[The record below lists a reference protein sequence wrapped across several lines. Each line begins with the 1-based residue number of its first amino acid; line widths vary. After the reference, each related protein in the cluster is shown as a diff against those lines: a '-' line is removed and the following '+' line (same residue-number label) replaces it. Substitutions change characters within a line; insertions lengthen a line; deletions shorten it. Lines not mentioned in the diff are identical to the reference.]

1 MHRLAAL
8 FAFICVCRISFAG
21 DVEKT
26 ATLYSH
32 GLADDATREFI
43 DVLYRANPTKADQAE
58 SLYWLGQIAF
68 DGSRFS
74 VAFDD
79 WGRRG
84 AEFTESTHAQSI
96 SSRLAE
102 LRDVLATESTAS
114 VASAIARSHLRHAE
128 FWSDAP
134 TTLSYRQ

>member
-43 DVLYRANPTKADQAE
+43 DVLNRANPTKADQAE
-58 SLYWLGQIAF
+58 SPYWLGQIAF

-74 VAFDD
+74 VAFD
-79 WGRRG
+79 RP
-84 AEFTESTHAQSI
+84 
-96 SSRLAE
+96 LA
-102 LRDVLATESTAS
+102 
-114 VASAIARSHLRHAE
+114 
-128 FWSDAP
+128 
-134 TTLSYRQ
+134 